1 MTVHRRFQLAAL
13 ATLVVA
19 GIVRA
24 PIEQA
29 LTEDLREKK
38 LLQQPLDLE
47 VRQKVGQGFWAV
59 SLGGLR
65 TLVATIL
72 NLRAFG
78 QFENQEWIK
87 VADSYETIVQ
97 LAPHTAYYWETGSW
111 HMAYNAASYYDRNDI
126 GLPDLRARAEWEAW
140 IRKGGAFLEEGVKQ
154 NPDNSLLWSRLGW
167 LYVDPNKI
175 RDYDRAAEAFGH
187 AVEAGNAMPYVR
199 RFQAMAMA
207 RSEKYA
213 DEALPLTRRIME
225 EDGGAPPTLLSL
237 RFTLEHREDPDIDS
251 EELARQLFGTDANAY
266 QILGNHYLDIR
277 GDYPMN
283 GVGTYLRKLE
293 RLLKIPQEESVFTA
307 REALEQ
313 R

>member
-1 MTVHRRFQLAAL
+1 MPRRYQLAAI

-24 PIEQA
+24 PVEQA
-29 LTEDLREKK
+29 LTEDLREKQ
-38 LLQQPLDLE
+38 LLQRPLDLE
-47 VRQKVGQGFWAV
+47 VRKKVGQGFWAV

-65 TLVATIL
+65 TLVATIM
-72 NLRAFG
+72 NLRAFS
-78 QFENQEWIK
+78 QFEKQEWIK

-111 HMAYNAASYYDRNDI
+111 HMAYNAASYYQRNDI
-126 GLPDLRARAEWEAW
+126 GLPDLRARAEWENW
-140 IRKGGAFLEEGVKQ
+140 IRKGASFLEEGVRQ

-175 RDYDRAAEAFGH
+175 RDYDRAAEAFGQ
-187 AVEAGNAMPYVR
+187 AVEAGNALPYIR

-213 DEALPLTRRIME
+213 DDALPLIRRIME

-237 RFTLEHREDPDIDS
+237 RFALEHRENPEIDS
-251 EELARQLFGTDANAY
+251 EKLALELFGTHENSY
-266 QILGNHYLDIR
+266 QILGSHYLDIR
-277 GDYPMN
+277 GEYPMN

-293 RLLKIPQEESVFTA
+293 RLLEIPQEESVFRA